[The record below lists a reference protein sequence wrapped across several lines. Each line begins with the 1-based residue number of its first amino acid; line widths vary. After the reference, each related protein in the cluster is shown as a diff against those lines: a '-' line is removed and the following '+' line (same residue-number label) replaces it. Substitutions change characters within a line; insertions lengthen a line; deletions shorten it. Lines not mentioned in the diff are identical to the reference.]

1 MRWRLIIPV
10 VVVMG
15 LIVLLGYGLTRRP
28 DIIPSALIGKTAPA
42 FDLPTLST
50 EQGTAPGRI
59 SADDLKGHVT
69 LVNVW
74 ASWCVAC
81 RAEHALITEIS
92 RRTGVP
98 VVGLNYKDT
107 QEGARRWLGRYG
119 NPFAVIAFDAT
130 GEVGI
135 DWGVAA
141 VPETFVVDRDG
152 TIVYKVVGAITP
164 EEMNDTLIPK
174 LQQLRQ
180 AS

>member
-1 MRWRLIIPV
+1 MRWRLIMPV
-10 VVVMG
+10 VVVFA
-15 LIVLLGYGLTRRP
+15 LIVMLGYGLTRNP
-28 DIIPSALIGKTAPA
+28 SELPSAFIGKPAPS
-42 FDLPTLST
+42 FDLPTLDSDRERIT
-50 EQGTAPGRI
+50 DAAFQGSI
-59 SADDLKGHVT
+59 T
-69 LVNVW
+69 LVTVW

-81 RAEHALITEIS
+81 RAEHELITEIS

-107 QEGARRWLGRYG
+107 REAALRWLGRYG
-119 NPFAVIAFDAT
+119 NPFAVVAFDPA

-152 TIVYKVVGAITP
+152 TIRYKVVGAITR

-174 LQQLRQ
+174 LRQLKQ

>member
-1 MRWRLIIPV
+1 MRWRLILPV

-15 LIVLLGYGLTRRP
+15 LIALMGYGLTRRP

-42 FDLPTLST
+42 FDLPTLASD
-50 EQGTAPGRI
+50 QARI
-59 SADDLKGHVT
+59 SDDDLLGQVT

-81 RAEHALITEIS
+81 RAEHGLITEIS

-107 QEGARRWLGRYG
+107 HDGALRWLGRYG
-119 NPFAVIAFDAT
+119 NPFAVVAVDQS

-164 EEMNDTLIPK
+164 DEMNNTLIPK
-174 LQQLRQ
+174 LQQLGDE

>member
-1 MRWRLIIPV
+1 MRWRLVVPV
-10 VVVMG
+10 VVLMG
-15 LIVLLGYGLTRRP
+15 LIILMGYGLTRRP

-42 FDLPTLST
+42 FDVRTLASDK
-50 EQGTAPGRI
+50 ARI
-59 SADDLKGHVT
+59 SDSDLKGQVT

-81 RAEHALITEIS
+81 RAEHGLITEIS

-107 QEGARRWLGRYG
+107 DKDALRWLGRYG
-119 NPFAVIAFDAT
+119 NPFAVVAVDQS

-152 TIVYKVVGAITP
+152 TIVYKVVGAITR
-164 EEMNDTLIPK
+164 EEMNNTLIPK
-174 LQQLRQ
+174 LEQLQ
-180 AS
+180 SEAP

>member
-1 MRWRLIIPV
+1 MRWRLVVPV
-10 VVVMG
+10 VVLMG
-15 LIVLLGYGLTRRP
+15 LIILMGYGLTRRP
-28 DIIPSALIGKTAPA
+28 DIIPSALIGKTAPS
-42 FDLPTLST
+42 FDVRTLASDK
-50 EQGTAPGRI
+50 ARI
-59 SADDLKGHVT
+59 SDSDLKGQVT

-81 RAEHALITEIS
+81 RAEHGLITEIS

-107 QEGARRWLGRYG
+107 DEDALRWLGRYG
-119 NPFAVIAFDAT
+119 NPFAVVAVDQS

-152 TIVYKVVGAITP
+152 TIVYKVVGAITR

-174 LQQLRQ
+174 LEQLQ
-180 AS
+180 SEAS

>member
-1 MRWRLIIPV
+1 MRWRTLAPII
-10 VVVMG
+10 VVMG

-28 DIIPSALIGKTAPA
+28 DILPSALIGKTAPA
-42 FDLPTLST
+42 FDLPTLASDR
-50 EQGTAPGRI
+50 PRI
-59 SADDLKGHVT
+59 SAADLKGRVT

-92 RRTGVP
+92 QQTGVP

-107 QEGARRWLGRYG
+107 KQAALRWLGRYG
-119 NPFAVIAFDAT
+119 NPFAVVAFDES
-130 GEVGI
+130 GQVGI

-141 VPETFVVDRDG
+141 VPETFVLDRSG

-164 EEMNDTLIPK
+164 EEMKQTLIPK
-174 LQQLRQ
+174 LKQLKQ